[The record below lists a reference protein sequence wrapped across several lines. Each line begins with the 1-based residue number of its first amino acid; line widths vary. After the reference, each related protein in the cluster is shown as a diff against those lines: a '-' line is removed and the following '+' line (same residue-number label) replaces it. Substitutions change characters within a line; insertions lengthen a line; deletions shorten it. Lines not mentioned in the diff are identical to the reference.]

1 MRRLITWAVVAGL
14 LGVTVARAAPTLVIR
29 GAAARVVVIPEARGD
44 IAVFIER
51 ATPGLPLKIRRLGD
65 RVTITGNVARRVRG
79 CFTVAGRQS
88 VRVWSRGAVAYE
100 ALPKLVVHA
109 PMDLRLT
116 AGDAVFGEIGR
127 STSLDL
133 TNQGCGD
140 WTVANVAGRMR
151 IDQAGAGVTR
161 AGTARSA
168 DLSVA
173 GSGKVITQPIA
184 GGVTAVSS
192 GAGDIKVSSI
202 NGPYDVRVAGAGTIV
217 TNAGLATSMT
227 ASIAGSG
234 AIRFGGTALNLQAMI
249 AGPGQVRVDR
259 VTGSVSKRV
268 FGSGSVT
275 VGR

>member
-1 MRRLITWAVVAGL
+1 MRRLITWAVVTGL

-29 GAAARVVVIPEARGD
+29 GAAARVVVIPEARSD
-44 IAVFIER
+44 ITVFVER
-51 ATPGLPLKIRRLGD
+51 ATPGLPLKIHRLGD
-65 RVTITGNVARRVRG
+65 RVTIIGNVARRVHG
-79 CFTVAGRQS
+79 CFLAGGRRS
-88 VRVWSRGAVAYE
+88 VRVWSRGALAYD
-100 ALPKLVVHA
+100 ALPGLIIRTPMNVH
-109 PMDLRLT
+109 LT

-127 STSLDL
+127 SASLDL

-151 IDQAGAGVTR
+151 IDQAGAGITR

-192 GAGDIKVSSI
+192 GAGDIKVAAI
-202 NGPYDVRVAGAGTIV
+202 NGPYDVRVAGAGSIV
-217 TNAGLATSMT
+217 TSAGLATSMT

-234 AIRFGGTALNLQAMI
+234 GIRFGGTALTLQAMI